1 MSSTHLTVTNLH
13 CQPGSQE
20 LFDGLCISIAAGESI
35 ELRGPNGCGKSTL
48 LRIMAGLQQPDA
60 GDVTR
65 YVDPIGYLGHKFGLA
80 SILTV
85 QENLRWTSTLNGAKF
100 DTSHARKLL
109 ETFELR
115 TTANKLIQELS
126 TGQKRRCSFVCLL
139 IGKYTMW
146 LMDEPFSSLDRQGE
160 ELVRELIHEHCGNG
174 GSAVIASHSAA
185 PLAHAAQVELGLR

>member
-1 MSSTHLTVTNLH
+1 MFNTHLTVKNLR

-20 LFDGLCISIAAGESI
+20 LFDGLSLSIAAGESI

-48 LRIMAGLQQPDA
+48 LRIMAGLQQPDS
-60 GDVTR
+60 GDITR

-100 DTSHARKLL
+100 DSSQARELL
-109 ETFELR
+109 EIFGLR
-115 TTANKLIQELS
+115 AASNKLIQELS

-139 IGKYTMW
+139 IGEYKLW

-160 ELVRELIHEHCGNG
+160 NLVRELIQEHCGNG
-174 GSAVIASHSAA
+174 GSTVIASHSAS
-185 PLAHAAQVELGLR
+185 PLAQAVPVELGIS